1 MFDHRLRALA
11 LLVALLP
18 ACSETVSMSDR
29 PADDLL
35 ARSDL
40 QLIVDLQTLRDATAL
55 SPFLNDPDP
64 AVRSRAAFALASVQ
78 APAALPALLRLLSD
92 DVRSVRAEAAF
103 AVGQLGDS
111 TAAPVLL
118 QLLENEGDPVVLSRC
133 LEALGKCGGHDALH
147 RLSEVAWTPGLLPD
161 LALAV
166 ARFGMRGIFSD
177 ETRAFLFESLTADD
191 PELRRSAAYFFG
203 RMGDTGIWQAEAAEV
218 RRALDLLGADDPAA
232 LYLVQGL
239 GRLGAEEDADR
250 LLAALT
256 RAADW
261 RVRSNAAAALGSF
274 TDSER
279 IRRTLLTT
287 CDDPSRHVGIS
298 AARSLAGAVDVMS
311 AAEIESLADRVE
323 AGHDPWQVA
332 AEWLRQLVAADRSDV
347 VERWLENQP
356 EENETAR
363 ARAENALNPPTRR
376 PPRRTGGEEE
386 IPDEAGPPPAPPL
399 DWTYLAGLG
408 PRPRFELE
416 TEKGTITLELLT
428 EEAPL
433 TVQTFARL
441 AEGGYYDGIAFHRV
455 VANFVVQGGDTGE
468 RDPASAPP
476 DPLRSE
482 FTRLPFRRGVIGVAS
497 SGKDTE
503 GSQYFIT
510 HSMQPHLDGRYT
522 AFGYVIEGMDVTDT
536 LYEGDRVVAARIVP
550 GRSRQ

>member
-1 MFDHRLRALA
+1 MFDHRLRSLA
-11 LLVALLP
+11 LLIALLP
-18 ACSETVSMSDR
+18 ACSGAVPRSDR

-35 ARSDL
+35 SRSDL
-40 QLIVDLQTLRDATAL
+40 QLITDLQEQRDATVL
-55 SPFLNDPDP
+55 RPFLNDPDP

-78 APAALPALLRLLSD
+78 APEALPELLRLLSD
-92 DVRSVRAEAAF
+92 DIPAVRAEAAF

-118 QLLENEGDPVVLSRC
+118 QLLENEGDPVVRRRC
-133 LEALGKCGGHDALH
+133 LEALGKCGGHGALAG
-147 RLSEVAWTPGLLPD
+147 LSEIALPPELLPD

-166 ARFGMRGIFSD
+166 ARFGMRTVFSD
-177 ETRAFLFESLTADD
+177 EALAFLLEALSAED
-191 PELRRSAAYFFG
+191 PELRRNAAYFFG
-203 RMGDTGIWQAEAAEV
+203 RMGDTGIWQESAGEV
-218 RRALDLLGADDPAA
+218 RRALDLHGLDDPAG

-250 LLAALT
+250 LLEALT
-256 RAADW
+256 AADW

-279 IRRTLLTT
+279 VRRTLLTA

-298 AARSLAGAVDVMS
+298 AARSLAGAAEVMT
-311 AAEIESLADRVE
+311 AVEIETLAGRVE
-323 AGHDPWQVA
+323 TGRDPWQVA
-332 AEWLRQLVAADRSDV
+332 AEWLRLLVAADRSDV
-347 VERWLENQP
+347 VEDWLEDQP
-356 EENETAR
+356 EENEAAR
-363 ARAENALNPPTRR
+363 TRAENVLNPPTRR
-376 PPRRTGGEEE
+376 PPRRTGGEEDLPE
-386 IPDEAGPPPAPPL
+386 ETGPPPAPPI

-408 PRPRFELE
+408 PHPRFELV
-416 TEKGTITLELLT
+416 TAKGIVTVVLLT

-433 TVQTFARL
+433 TVQTVARL
-441 AEGGYYDGIAFHRV
+441 AEGGYYDGVAFHRV

-468 RDPASAPP
+468 RDPDSAPP

-482 FTRLPFRRGVIGVAS
+482 FTRLPYERGVIGVAS

-522 AFGYVIEGMDVTDT
+522 AFGYVIEGMDVVDT
-536 LYEGDRVVAARIVP
+536 LYEGDRVMTARIVP
-550 GRSRQ
+550 GRTPY